1 MLVPRLAP
9 PPGFPGPAK
18 GIVVFLRPL
27 VSLPHPCSQLIVVR
41 GQQGLAAQPET
52 QMHHRSAP
60 RPGSTHGLEVHP
72 RGPEGWALDVDAQTV
87 TTERRVW
94 GDGASSTVTPGFWD
108 TCEGGRM
115 RV

>member
-18 GIVVFLRPL
+18 GIVVLLRPL
-27 VSLPHPCSQLIVVR
+27 VSLPQPCSQLTVVR

-52 QMHHRSAP
+52 QMHQRSVP
-60 RPGSTHGLEVHP
+60 WPGGTHGLGARP

-87 TTERRVW
+87 VTE
-94 GDGASSTVTPGFWD
+94 
-108 TCEGGRM
+108 
-115 RV
+115 